1 MVGATL
7 ILLVAMC
14 CAASAG
20 AQTPPGTHGVRQ
32 AGILWRGD
40 SPDLALH
47 EIAGVT
53 GPTAPGDVPTAA
65 PPAAVQDPAAEVT
78 WTLRSLS
85 TTAEGEIDLPGDAEF
100 TLLLRDDG
108 TLSARADCNNCFG
121 DYSMTDDSITIE
133 RIGCTR
139 AFCSSSPVDTHY
151 TALLT
156 GTSTVEVTGDQMTLT
171 SQRGTLR
178 FSK

>member
-1 MVGATL
+1 MLICKIAVGRKKSIRTTEIPTL
-7 ILLVAMC
+7 FRHQFCIVVHR
-14 CAASAG
+14 SAN
-20 AQTPPGTHGVRQ
+20 
-32 AGILWRGD
+32 
-40 SPDLALH
+40 ALH

-85 TTAEGEIDLPGDAEF
+85 MTAEREIDLPGDAEF

-133 RIGCTR
+133 RIG
-139 AFCSSSPVDTHY
+139 
-151 TALLT
+151 
-156 GTSTVEVTGDQMTLT
+156 
-171 SQRGTLR
+171 SQ
-178 FSK
+178 